1 MSGVAE
7 GGETGGMGSPERSRE
22 RARFAGAELGEA
34 DWQSLARTAAR
45 SDDDEDELSLQR
57 ELLCLTVDTTP
68 YAIPVERVREIV
80 RMRAITPMPR
90 VPAPVLGVIALR
102 GEVIQ
107 VLDLRRRLGLPPAEP
122 TRTTRIVVLHGEDGR
137 VAGLRVDAV
146 TEVLRLPEDAVRPA
160 AAGESDTVS
169 ALCEREGEFVSLL
182 DLDRVM
188 DLGGERTS

>member
-1 MSGVAE
+1 MSGAVE
-7 GGETGGMGSPERSRE
+7 GGQTRDMSALERSRE
-22 RARFAGAELGEA
+22 SSRIAGSELGDA

-45 SDDDEDELSLQR
+45 SDEEDELSLQR
-57 ELLCLTVDTTP
+57 ELLCLSVDATP

-80 RMRAITPMPR
+80 RTRAITPMPR

-122 TRTTRIVVLHGEDGR
+122 TRSTRIVVLHGEDGR

-146 TEVLRLPEDAVRPA
+146 TEVLRLPEEAVRPA
-160 AAGESDTVS
+160 AAGESDAVS

-188 DLGGERTS
+188 DLGVERTS